1 MSDPHRQTKG
11 VTEGSDTAAQ
21 IVQLERDLKHYRS
34 ELGIVS
40 DPRDRRV
47 LVEVIA
53 QMEARLR
60 DLQAPRFSDRPT

>member
-1 MSDPHRQTKG
+1 VSDPHRQAND
-11 VTEGSDTAAQ
+11 VPEGNDTAAQ

-34 ELGIVS
+34 ELGIAS

-47 LVEVIA
+47 LVEVIG

-60 DLQAPRFSDRPT
+60 DLQAARFSDRPT